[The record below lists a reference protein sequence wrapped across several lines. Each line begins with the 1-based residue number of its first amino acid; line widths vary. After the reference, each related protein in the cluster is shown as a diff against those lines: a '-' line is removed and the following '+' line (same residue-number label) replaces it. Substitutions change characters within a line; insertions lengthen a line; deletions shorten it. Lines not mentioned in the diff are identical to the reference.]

1 MEASTDLSD
10 KVNALAK
17 RVDELTSKDAIRDCI
32 YRINRGMDRIDR
44 DLMASGFHED
54 AKVRWGGPEALDL
67 PAFIEGAIKIQ
78 HTTSR
83 VQHLIGNILIDLN
96 GDKANVESYEI
107 ARHLTPMGAEK
118 KDLIIASRYID
129 KFSRRDGQWRIDRR
143 DKVVDWMRVMEGK
156 DAVFDQR
163 PLKGK
168 RDGQDISF
176 EMFGAGAF
184 HTK

>member
-1 MEASTDLSD
+1 M
-10 KVNALAK
+10 
-17 RVDELTSKDAIRDCI
+17 
-32 YRINRGMDRIDR
+32 
-44 DLMASGFHED
+44 
-54 AKVRWGGPEALDL
+54 
-67 PAFIEGAIKIQ
+67 
-78 HTTSR
+78 
-83 VQHLIGNILIDLN
+83 
-96 GDKANVESYEI
+96 ESYEI